1 MSKSIAGN
9 ESPSISVIEESLSL
23 LARRASLP
31 RIHAYMNSRAGTQLD
46 WYAYIAL
53 YWIDAAGPMRLT
65 ELAHHF
71 GVVPS
76 TVCRHVQQLEREG
89 LVEKTADPTDG
100 RAVQLAPSDKGR
112 RILAELKQA
121 RESTLRRASARG
133 VTGTSTPWR
142 ACSSSCAATS
152 PTSAASPC
160 WPKPAEQS
168 RPAPT
173 ARCQVRSSARSTVAG
188 TVSRRMPSRCSTMV
202 T

>member
-1 MSKSIAGN
+1 MSNSIAGT
-9 ESPSISVIEESLSL
+9 ESPSISIIEESLSL

-121 RESTLRRASARG
+121 RESTLEESLGSWSDKDLHTLAGLLTKLRGDLAHFGSEPLLAEAS
-133 VTGTSTPWR
+133 
-142 ACSSSCAATS
+142 
-152 PTSAASPC
+152 
-160 WPKPAEQS
+160 
-168 RPAPT
+168 
-173 ARCQVRSSARSTVAG
+173 
-188 TVSRRMPSRCSTMV
+188 
-202 T
+202 

>member
-1 MSKSIAGN
+1 MSKSVAIPGT
-9 ESPSISVIEESLSL
+9 PSISVIEECLSL

-112 RILAELKQA
+112 RILAELKHA
-121 RESTLRRASARG
+121 RETTLEESLGSWSDTDLDTWAGLLITLRTDLSHLGSEPLLA
-133 VTGTSTPWR
+133 
-142 ACSSSCAATS
+142 
-152 PTSAASPC
+152 AAS
-160 WPKPAEQS
+160 
-168 RPAPT
+168 
-173 ARCQVRSSARSTVAG
+173 
-188 TVSRRMPSRCSTMV
+188 
-202 T
+202 